1 MEILP
6 GSTKSGAS
14 SPERPME
21 GRIESVE
28 DGVAKVRISVSKV
41 VSAVLE
47 SGMDVGAKV
56 ALFAGPDGK
65 WVARPTA
72 QVATEAQARML
83 KILMESLPSMVGG
96 KDAQAVAKSL
106 ARGDFEA
113 ARRQIAGIW
122 QEVRGK
128 SPDQLDPELSAWLE
142 RGVPAL
148 LSREGEAPV
157 VRGGAVA
164 LTLGPGGKVDG
175 EYSAL
180 IAGRSAT
187 LLGPSDLPQGPK
199 GLWQTRQIPGGG
211 AVWAPMPQASP
222 ERQTSALPERIA
234 PTTEGAKALLDWAGV
249 DSTPEAEESLGHFLE
264 SVAREFA
271 DADRA
276 APGPDRPGRAAS
288 DAPPVRTDPGKASDA
303 ESLGAAPARGL
314 AAKALAD
321 LPQPVAQRA
330 LVAWSLEL
338 ADEPAAIRAVLGDH
352 PKLPEALERL
362 ASLLQA
368 DPDPDPV
375 LAKAFGNWA
384 EARRIDPQGIG
395 EHRQN
400 PASREAIAQAVFDA
414 LARTADSREQ
424 APLREAL
431 RQTASALVQESLE
444 PPRDR
449 TQETPPG
456 VFHARAGDGRL
467 EEGRIVVHDR
477 RSRKG
482 GGAGGADHHFVEI
495 EMRPGELG
503 FVKAR
508 LDLRGKVLTTR
519 LEAKDPAT
527 GVLLESHA
535 SELREAFRKIGLEP
549 NRIDVERP
557 VAARSAKPR
566 RPGGGTA
573 LDLRA

>member
-1 MEILP
+1 MEISL
-6 GSTKSGAS
+6 GSTSSGAAS
-14 SPERPME
+14 ADRPVE

-56 ALFAGPDGK
+56 ALFVGADGK
-65 WVARPTA
+65 LVAHSTT
-72 QVATEAQARML
+72 QVATDAQARML
-83 KILMESLPSMVGG
+83 KILMESLPAMVGEKG
-96 KDAQAVAKSL
+96 TETVAKSL
-106 ARGDFEA
+106 ARQDFEA

-122 QEVRGK
+122 QEIRGK
-128 SPDQLDPELSAWLE
+128 SPGQLDPELGAWLE
-142 RGVPAL
+142 RGMPAL
-148 LSREGEAPV
+148 LSREGDAPIV
-157 VRGGAVA
+157 QGGAVA
-164 LTLGPGGKVDG
+164 LTLGSSGKNDG
-175 EYSAL
+175 EYAAL

-187 LLGPSDLPQGPK
+187 LLGPPDLPQGPK

-211 AVWAPMPQASP
+211 AVWAPLPQARLEAP
-222 ERQTSALPERIA
+222 ARALPERVA

-249 DSTPEAEESLGHFLE
+249 DVTPESMESLGRFLE

-271 DADRA
+271 D
-276 APGPDRPGRAAS
+276 PDRGIPESDHREQAIG
-288 DAPPVRTDPGKASDA
+288 DAPARATPGKAPD
-303 ESLGAAPARGL
+303 AAPIGPVPTPSGT
-314 AAKALAD
+314 KALPD
-321 LPQPVAQRA
+321 LPQSVAQRA

-338 ADEPAAIRAVLGDH
+338 PDEPTVRRAVLGDA
-352 PKLPEALERL
+352 PTLPEAVERL
-362 ASLLQA
+362 ARILQA
-368 DPDPDPV
+368 APDADPI
-375 LAKAFGNWA
+375 LAVAVRNWT
-384 EARRIDPQGIG
+384 EAHRIDAQGIG

-400 PASREAIAQAVFDA
+400 PASREAIAQAVFEA
-414 LARTADSREQ
+414 LAKTADSQEH

-449 TQETPPG
+449 SQEPPPG
-456 VFHARAGDGRL
+456 LFHARAPDGRL

-482 GGAGGADHHFVEI
+482 GDANDSDHHFVEI

-527 GVLLESHA
+527 GTLLEAHA

-549 NRIDVERP
+549 SRIDVERP
-557 VAARSAKPR
+557 AAARGATPR
-566 RPGGGTA
+566 KPGGGSA

>member
-1 MEILP
+1 MEISL
-6 GSTKSGAS
+6 GSTNSGAFS
-14 SPERPME
+14 SDRPVE

-56 ALFAGPDGK
+56 ALFAGADGK
-65 WVARPTA
+65 LVARSTT
-72 QVATEAQARML
+72 QVATDAQARML
-83 KILMESLPSMVGG
+83 KILMESLPAMVGG
-96 KDAQAVAKSL
+96 KAAEAVAKSL
-106 ARGDFEA
+106 SRGDFEA

-128 SPDQLDPELSAWLE
+128 SPQQPDPELGAWLE
-142 RGVPAL
+142 RGAPAL
-148 LSREGEAPV
+148 LSREGDAPV
-157 VRGGAVA
+157 VQGGAVA
-164 LTLGPGGKVDG
+164 LTLGASGKNEG
-175 EYSAL
+175 EYAAW

-187 LLGPSDLPQGPK
+187 LLGPADLPQGPK

-211 AVWAPMPQASP
+211 AVWAPLPQTRIEAP
-222 ERQTSALPERIA
+222 AQGLPERVA
-234 PTTEGAKALLDWAGV
+234 PTTEGAKMLLEWAGV
-249 DSTPEAEESLGHFLE
+249 DAPPEAEESLGRFLE

-271 DADRA
+271 GSDREMSET
-276 APGPDRPGRAAS
+276 DRGRSPIGDVGARAGSTTVS
-288 DAPPVRTDPGKASDA
+288 DATPT
-303 ESLGAAPARGL
+303 GATPRPDGTR
-314 AAKALAD
+314 ALPD

-338 ADEPAAIRAVLGDH
+338 PDEPIVRRAVLGGE
-352 PKLPEALERL
+352 PTLPEAVERL
-362 ASLLQA
+362 ARLLQA
-368 DPDPDPV
+368 DPEADPV
-375 LAKAFGNWA
+375 LVEVARSWSA
-384 EARRIDPQGIG
+384 ARRIDPQGIG

-400 PASREAIAQAVFDA
+400 PASREAIAQAVFEA
-414 LARTADSREQ
+414 LARTSDAPEQ
-424 APLREAL
+424 LPLREAL

-449 TQETPPG
+449 SQEPPPG
-456 VFHARAGDGRL
+456 VFHARAPDGRM

-482 GGAGGADHHFVEI
+482 GDANDSDHHFVEI

-527 GVLLESHA
+527 GTLLEAHA

-549 NRIDVERP
+549 SRIDVERP
-557 VAARSAKPR
+557 ASARGATPR
-566 RPGGGTA
+566 KPGGGSA

>member
-14 SPERPME
+14 SPERPLE
-21 GRIESVE
+21 GRIESIE
-28 DGVAKVRISVSKV
+28 DGVATVRISVSKV

-56 ALFAGPDGK
+56 ALFVGADGK
-65 WVARPTA
+65 WTARSTA
-72 QVATEAQARML
+72 QVAKDAQARML
-83 KILMESLPSMVGG
+83 GILMESLPAMVGG
-96 KDAQAVAKSL
+96 KDARALARSL

-122 QEVRGK
+122 QEVRGMP
-128 SPDQLDPELSAWLE
+128 PDQLDPELGAWLE
-142 RGVPAL
+142 RGMPAL

-164 LTLGPGGKVDG
+164 LTLGAVGKNDG
-175 EYSAL
+175 EYSAW

-187 LLGPSDLPQGPK
+187 LLGPPDLQQGPK

-211 AVWAPMPQASP
+211 AVWAPLPQTRLEAPS
-222 ERQTSALPERIA
+222 RALPERIA
-234 PTTEGAKALLDWAGV
+234 PTVEGAKALLDWAGV
-249 DSTPEAEESLGHFLE
+249 ESTPEAEQSLGRFLE

-271 DADRA
+271 DAVRA
-276 APGPDRPGRAAS
+276 NPEPDRRGGATGNAPVHAAS
-288 DAPPVRTDPGKASDA
+288 GKVPDGESSGVVRTPV
-303 ESLGAAPARGL
+303 AAT
-314 AAKALAD
+314 ALPD
-321 LPQPVAQRA
+321 LPQSVAQRA
-330 LVAWSLEL
+330 MVAWSLEL
-338 ADEPAAIRAVLGDH
+338 SDEPTAKRAVLGDL
-352 PKLPEALERL
+352 PKLPETVERL
-362 ASLLQA
+362 ARLLQDAPGA
-368 DPDPDPV
+368 DRV
-375 LAKAFGNWA
+375 LATAVDSWT
-384 EARRIDPQGIG
+384 EAHRIDPQGIG
-395 EHRQN
+395 EHRRN
-400 PASREAIAQAVFDA
+400 PASREAIAQAVFEA
-414 LARTADSREQ
+414 LARTADTPEQ

-449 TQETPPG
+449 SHEAPPG
-456 VFHARAGDGRL
+456 MFHARAGDGRL

-477 RSRKG
+477 RSRNG
-482 GGAGGADHHFVEI
+482 GGANDSDHHFVEI

-527 GVLLESHA
+527 GTLLEA
-535 SELREAFRKIGLEP
+535 RAPELREAFRKIGLEP
-549 NRIDVERP
+549 SRIDVERP
-557 VAARSAKPR
+557 AAARGATPR
-566 RPGGGTA
+566 KPGGGTA

>member
-1 MEILP
+1 VEILP

-14 SPERPME
+14 SPERPLE

-28 DGVAKVRISVSKV
+28 DGVATVRISASKV

-56 ALFAGPDGK
+56 ALFVGADGR
-65 WVARPTA
+65 WTVRSTA
-72 QVATEAQARML
+72 QVATDAQARML
-83 KILMESLPSMVGG
+83 KLLMESLPSMVGG
-96 KDAQAVAKSL
+96 KDAEAVARSL

-113 ARRQIAGIW
+113 ARRQVAGIW
-122 QEVRGK
+122 QEVRGE
-128 SPDQLDPELSAWLE
+128 SPDRLEPELGAWLE
-142 RGVPAL
+142 RGMPAL

-164 LTLGPGGKVDG
+164 LTLGAAGKSEG
-175 EYSAL
+175 EYSAW

-187 LLGPSDLPQGPK
+187 LLGPPDLPQGPK

-211 AVWAPMPQASP
+211 AVWAPVPQTRLEPPS
-222 ERQTSALPERIA
+222 RALPERIA
-234 PTTEGAKALLDWAGV
+234 PTTEGARALLDWAGV
-249 DSTPEAEESLGHFLE
+249 DPTPEAEESLGRFLE

-276 APGPDRPGRAAS
+276 TSEQGRPGPATGEAPARAVS
-288 DAPPVRTDPGKASDA
+288 GKASEA
-303 ESLGAAPARGL
+303 APPGAAPIL
-314 AAKALAD
+314 VAAKAFPD
-321 LPQPVAQRA
+321 LPQSVAQRA

-338 ADEPAAIRAVLGDH
+338 ADEPTAKRAILGDL
-352 PKLPEALERL
+352 PKLPEMVERL
-362 ASLLQA
+362 ARLLRDA
-368 DPDPDPV
+368 PEVDPV
-375 LAKAFGNWA
+375 LATAVRDWTGA
-384 EARRIDPQGIG
+384 HRIDPQGIG

-400 PASREAIAQAVFDA
+400 PASREAIARAVFEA
-414 LARTADSREQ
+414 LARTSDTPEQ

-449 TQETPPG
+449 SHEAPPG
-456 VFHARAGDGRL
+456 MFHARAGDGRL

-482 GGAGGADHHFVEI
+482 NDADGSGHHFVEI

-527 GVLLESHA
+527 GALLEAHA
-535 SELREAFRKIGLEP
+535 PELREAFRKIGLEP
-549 NRIDVERP
+549 SRIDVERP
-557 VAARSAKPR
+557 AAARGAIPR
-566 RPGGGTA
+566 KPGGGTA

>member
-14 SPERPME
+14 SPERPLE
-21 GRIESVE
+21 GRIESIE
-28 DGVAKVRISVSKV
+28 DGVATVRISASKV
-41 VSAVLE
+41 VGAVLE
-47 SGMDVGAKV
+47 SGMDVGTKV

-128 SPDQLDPELSAWLE
+128 SPDQLDPELGAWLE
-142 RGVPAL
+142 RGTSAL

-164 LTLGPGGKVDG
+164 LTLGAAGKNDG
-175 EYSAL
+175 EYSAW

-187 LLGPSDLPQGPK
+187 LLGPPDLPQGSK

-211 AVWAPMPQASP
+211 AVWAPLPQARLDPPS
-222 ERQTSALPERIA
+222 RALPERIA
-234 PTTEGAKALLDWAGV
+234 PTVEGAKALLDWAGV
-249 DSTPEAEESLGHFLE
+249 ESTPEAEQSLGRFLE

-271 DADRA
+271 DAVRA
-276 APGPDRPGRAAS
+276 NPEPDRRGGATGNAPVQAAS
-288 DAPPVRTDPGKASDA
+288 GKVPEGASSGAVPIPV
-303 ESLGAAPARGL
+303 AAT
-314 AAKALAD
+314 ALPD
-321 LPQPVAQRA
+321 LPQSVAQRA
-330 LVAWSLEL
+330 MVAWSLEL
-338 ADEPAAIRAVLGDH
+338 ADEPTAKRAVLGDL
-352 PKLPEALERL
+352 PKLPETVERL
-362 ASLLQA
+362 ARLLQDA
-368 DPDPDPV
+368 PGADPV
-375 LAKAFGNWA
+375 LAAAVDNWT
-384 EARRIDPQGIG
+384 EAHRIDPQGIG
-395 EHRQN
+395 EHRRN
-400 PASREAIAQAVFDA
+400 PASREAIAQAVFEA
-414 LARTADSREQ
+414 LARTADTPEQ

-449 TQETPPG
+449 SQEAPPG
-456 VFHARAGDGRL
+456 MFHARSGDGRL

-482 GGAGGADHHFVEI
+482 GGANDSDHHFVEI

-527 GVLLESHA
+527 GTLLEA
-535 SELREAFRKIGLEP
+535 RAPELREAFRKIGLEP
-549 NRIDVERP
+549 SRIDVERP
-557 VAARSAKPR
+557 AAARGATPR
-566 RPGGGTA
+566 KPGGGTA